1 MAKLPHP
8 VFTALISLAALLVI
22 LAGTAN
28 AAPRADLWERW
39 IPAEST
45 DDAEVDHSDWN
56 RFLKAFVHPGPDGVN
71 RVDYGGVDAIG
82 RNLLDRYIATLVAER
97 PTQLRRAE
105 AKAYWIN
112 LYNALTVHTILQH
125 YPVKTIRDIDISPGL
140 FSNGP
145 WGAKLIEVEGVPV
158 SLDDIEHR
166 ILRPIWNDPLIHY
179 AVNCAAVGCPQLR
192 GEAFVSDRLDAQLDV
207 SARDFINHPRA
218 LQITDGDLSVSSI
231 FEWFMSDFGET
242 DSEVIEHIRMF
253 ADPGLAARLQTI
265 QEIDGDFYDWSLNDV
280 TGAN

>member
-1 MAKLPHP
+1 M
-8 VFTALISLAALLVI
+8 TALNPDSLLRMTLVVAIFALLFGV
-22 LAGTAN
+22 AH

-39 IPAEST
+39 IPEGSA
-45 DDAEVDHSDWN
+45 DGQKVDHDDWN
-56 RFLKAFVHPGPDGVN
+56 RFLKAFVSPAPDGVN

-82 RNLLDRYIATLVAER
+82 RNLLEGYIASLTEIQ
-97 PTQLRRAE
+97 PTGLSRDE

-112 LYNALTVHTILQH
+112 LYNALTVQTILRH

-145 WGAKLIEVEGVPV
+145 WGAKLIEIEGIEL

-192 GEAFVSDRLDAQLDV
+192 GEAFLAERLEQQLEDA
-207 SARDFINHPRA
+207 ARSFINHPRA
-218 LQITDGDLSVSSI
+218 TSISGGDLAVSSI
-231 FEWFMSDFGET
+231 YEWFMEDFGDT
-242 DSEVIEHIRMF
+242 DRDVISHIRKY
-253 ADPGLAARLQTI
+253 ADPALAGELESITR
-265 QEIDGDFYDWSLNDV
+265 IDDDFYDWSLNDARAV
-280 TGAN
+280 R